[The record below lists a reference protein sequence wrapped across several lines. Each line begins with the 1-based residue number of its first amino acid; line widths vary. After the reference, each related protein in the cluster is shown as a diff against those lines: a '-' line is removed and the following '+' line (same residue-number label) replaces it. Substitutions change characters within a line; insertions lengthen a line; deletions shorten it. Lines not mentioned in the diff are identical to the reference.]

1 MGPFWSI
8 RIWGTGF
15 ADSWGLEGVGLKIER
30 WVSVG
35 RKASLAGSG
44 GWGRVENSLD
54 RWLAAAWEIPEHPS
68 RRGSQP
74 FIPTPTSSFVS
85 LSPSQTLLCLLKE
98 MAPTFKDTGAA
109 VW

>member
-1 MGPFWSI
+1 M
-8 RIWGTGF
+8 
-15 ADSWGLEGVGLKIER
+15 KIER
-30 WVSVG
+30 WVS
-35 RKASLAGSG
+35 SG
-44 GWGRVENSLD
+44 QESESCRQWGQGRVENSLD
-54 RWLAAAWEIPEHPS
+54 RWLAAAWGIPEHPS
-68 RRGSQP
+68 RQGSQP